1 MRTLNVAFKSGHCW
15 QGGGVAYLV
24 GVKVLLL
31 TSNSDVK
38 KDIRCEKAF
47 YTCVYSLRN
56 FTNKKCFHS

>member
-1 MRTLNVAFKSGHCW
+1 MRTLNVVFKSGHCW
-15 QGGGVAYLV
+15 GGTYLV
-24 GVKVLLL
+24 GVKALLL

>member
-1 MRTLNVAFKSGHCW
+1 MRTLNVAFKSGHYW
-15 QGGGVAYLV
+15 GGAYLV

-38 KDIRCEKAF
+38 KDIRCGKAF

-56 FTNKKCFHS
+56 FTNNKCFHS